1 MVGTKISFIARNIM
15 KSTVHRF
22 SSILIAYGGVFFST
36 NVNEMPTAQKVSA
49 FVKFTPNDVRP
60 DQSR

>member
-1 MVGTKISFIARNIM
+1 M